1 MDCCQSLLYTI
12 KEFASCWLLMKSQTK
27 EPDKILL
34 LKFHQL
40 SCLDLMCK
48 KSIVPCSC
56 RATKRSG
63 EAQGQKLKR
72 RGPFNSVICLNF
84 HLNFCALGHIA
95 PPAPAS
101 RRCAQADRI
110 NNMTWQKPCYYHHHQ
125 YTRTNNYERH
135 H

>member
-1 MDCCQSLLYTI
+1 MLFENSVKIQVIVLDCCQSLLYTI

-27 EPDKILL
+27 EPDKIIL

-48 KSIVPCSC
+48 TSIVPSSH

-63 EAQGQKLKR
+63 EARGQMLKQ

-84 HLNFCALGHIA
+84 QLHFCALGHIA
-95 PPAPAS
+95 PPAPRQS
-101 RRCAQADRI
+101 CS
-110 NNMTWQKPCYYHHHQ
+110 H
-125 YTRTNNYERH
+125 E
-135 H
+135 